1 MARPVLAAV
10 AEQQKQIDLL
20 LAQNKFL
27 YNAVNRIATVAGLRT
42 ASDSDDYKPSHGG
55 YPGDVKVNND
65 DDDKDSKDDS
75 DGRWPSQDESG
86 QGVNGK
92 ESWDKFGEDDQKEAR
107 RRRANAARRAN
118 FRRQADE
125 ENPANPIPDPS
136 SEAPYSTTEQ
146 TLKPGLARG
155 DVSQIGGVPGATNV
169 SADATTTV
177 DQIGG
182 ISADQGYNINEDVTK
197 PISGTEGPLPLD
209 QVRTLPNI
217 EFGNPLAPEIMFPL
231 EGEWANKVTLG
242 SQARTYASLRL
253 ARLRMEAGIA
263 DPQGD
268 DLVLGNAI
276 QTDASLSDGAIH
288 REIETLSKVI
298 SVKAAPRTA
307 SRRVAPKNVER
318 TTPSFSPGS
327 QVLGGLSDSSDDGAF
342 AFE

>member
-27 YNAVNRIATVAGLRT
+27 YNAVNRIATVAGLRV
-42 ASDSDDYKPSHGG
+42 ASDSEDYKPAHGG
-55 YPGDVKVNND
+55 YPGDVKVND
-65 DDDKDSKDDS
+65 DDDSKDDS
-75 DGRWPSQDESG
+75 DKPPWLQDDS
-86 QGVNGK
+86 
-92 ESWDKFGEDDQKEAR
+92 DKDSDDKKEAR
-107 RRRANAARRAN
+107 RRRAN

-177 DQIGG
+177 DQVGG
-182 ISADQGYNINEDVTK
+182 ISADQGYNIDEDVTK